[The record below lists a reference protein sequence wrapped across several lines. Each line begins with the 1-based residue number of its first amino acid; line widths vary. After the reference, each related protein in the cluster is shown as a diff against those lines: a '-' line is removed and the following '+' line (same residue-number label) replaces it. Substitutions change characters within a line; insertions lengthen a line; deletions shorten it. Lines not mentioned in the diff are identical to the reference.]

1 MFTGLI
7 TNIGFATKIII
18 SDNQDTLLRIDIK
31 WQNDIDIGSSICCN
45 GVCLT
50 VIDKTENYFEVEFSN
65 ETLQR
70 TNFKQLKI
78 NDKINLERSLHVGQ
92 EMGGHIVTGHIDD
105 IAILTKINSNKSSY
119 ELTFETKDDIIS
131 FLAEKGSI
139 ALNGVSLT
147 INRVFRNSFNVNIIK
162 HTWDNT
168 NLSNLELGSSV
179 NLEIDII
186 SRYVNRHLNFLKNK
200 Q

>member
-147 INRVFRNSFNVNIIK
+147 INRIISNSFNVNIIK

-200 Q
+200 

>member
-7 TNIGFATKIII
+7 THIGIASKIII

-31 WQNDIDIGSSICCN
+31 WQKDLDIGSSICCN

-50 VIDKTENYFEVEFSN
+50 VINKTENYFEVEFSN
-65 ETLQR
+65 ETLLR

-78 NDKINLERSLHVGQ
+78 NDKINLERSLLVGQ
-92 EMGGHIVTGHIDD
+92 EMGGHTVTGHIDD
-105 IAILTKINSNKSSY
+105 IAILTKINSNKGSY
-119 ELTFETKDDIIS
+119 ELTFETNDEIIS

-147 INRVFRNSFNVNIIK
+147 INQIIRNTFNVNIIK

-186 SRYVNRHLNFLKNK
+186 SRYVNRHLNFFKNK

>member
-7 TNIGFATKIII
+7 THIGIASKIII
-18 SDNQDTLLRIDIK
+18 SNNQDTLLRIDIK
-31 WQNDIDIGSSICCN
+31 WQKNIDIGSSICCN

-65 ETLQR
+65 ETLLR

-119 ELTFETKDDIIS
+119 ELTFETKNDIIS

-147 INRVFRNSFNVNIIK
+147 INRIISNSFNVNIIK

-200 Q
+200 E

>member
-7 TNIGFATKIII
+7 THIGIISKIII

-31 WQNDIDIGSSICCN
+31 WPKDIDIGSSICCN

-50 VIDKTENYFEVEFSN
+50 VINKTKTYFEVEFSN
-65 ETLQR
+65 ETLSR

-92 EMGGHIVTGHIDD
+92 EIGGHTVTGHIDD
-105 IAILTKINSNKSSY
+105 IAILTKINLNKSSY
-119 ELTFETKDDIIS
+119 ELAFETSDEIIS

-147 INRVFRNSFNVNIIK
+147 INQIYNNTFNVNIIK

-168 NLSNLELGSSV
+168 NLSNLKLGSSV

>member
-1 MFTGLI
+1 
-7 TNIGFATKIII
+7 
-18 SDNQDTLLRIDIK
+18 
-31 WQNDIDIGSSICCN
+31 
-45 GVCLT
+45 
-50 VIDKTENYFEVEFSN
+50 
-65 ETLQR
+65 
-70 TNFKQLKI
+70 
-78 NDKINLERSLHVGQ
+78 
-92 EMGGHIVTGHIDD
+92 MGGHLVTGHIDD

-119 ELTFETKDDIIS
+119 ELTFETKDDILS

-147 INRVFRNSFNVNIIK
+147 INRIISNSFNVNIIK

>member
-7 TNIGFATKIII
+7 TNIGLASKIII
-18 SDNQDTLLRIDIK
+18 SDNKDTLLRIDIK

-92 EMGGHIVTGHIDD
+92 EMGGHTVTGHIDD

-119 ELTFETKDDIIS
+119 ELTFETKDDIIA

-147 INRVFRNSFNVNIIK
+147 INRVISNSFNVNIIK

-200 Q
+200 

>member
-7 TNIGFATKIII
+7 THIGIASKIII
-18 SDNQDTLLRIDIK
+18 SNSQDTLLRIDIK
-31 WQNDIDIGSSICCN
+31 WQKDIDIGSSICCN

-50 VIDKTENYFEVEFSN
+50 VIDKTKNYFEVEFSN

-78 NDKINLERSLHVGQ
+78 NDKINLERSLYVGQ
-92 EMGGHIVTGHIDD
+92 EMGGHSVTGHIDD
-105 IAILTKINSNKSSY
+105 TAILTKINSNKSSY
-119 ELTFETKDDIIS
+119 ELTFETKNDIIS

-147 INRVFRNSFNVNIIK
+147 INRIINNSFNVNIIR

-168 NLSNLELGSSV
+168 NLSNLELGSTV

-200 Q
+200 E

>member
-7 TNIGFATKIII
+7 THIGIASKIII
-18 SDNQDTLLRIDIK
+18 SDNKDTLLRIDIK
-31 WQNDIDIGSSICCN
+31 WQKDIDVGSSVSCN

-65 ETLQR
+65 ETLIR

-78 NDKINLERSLHVGQ
+78 NDKINLERALYVGQ
-92 EMGGHIVTGHIDD
+92 EMGGHTVTGHIDD
-105 IAILTKINSNKSSY
+105 IAILSKINSNKSSY
-119 ELTFETKDDIIS
+119 ELTFETKGEIIS

-147 INRVFRNSFNVNIIK
+147 INQIINNSFNVNIIK

-168 NLSNLELGSSV
+168 NLSELKLGSSV

-200 Q
+200 E

>member
-7 TNIGFATKIII
+7 TNIGLASKIII
-18 SDNQDTLLRIDIK
+18 SDNKDTLLRIDIK

-92 EMGGHIVTGHIDD
+92 EMGGHTVTGHIDD

-119 ELTFETKDDIIS
+119 ELTFETKDDIIA

-147 INRVFRNSFNVNIIK
+147 INRVISNSFNVNIIK

-186 SRYVNRHLNFLKNK
+186 SRYVNRHLNFSKNK
-200 Q
+200 